1 MCDINHVI
9 SQLKLF
15 KRTSPET
22 DRLIRNVVKSGNLEN
37 VRKIA
42 ELGDFVK
49 DDALFFASSEG
60 NIACLNMLIEM
71 GADVNGTVIEFN
83 DDIGDSHEENDNDD
97 RGSGD
102 ENDVNKNDDDDDDE
116 EEEEEKEGITD
127 HNDECWKEEEVDD
140 YIVGDS
146 LLMFTLKNSK
156 QQLKIAQILIEAGA
170 DVNVSNQHGETALM
184 ESAFT
189 GNIDCLDL
197 LINSGAD
204 VNKADKRGNTPLL
217 LSAVQ
222 GHYNCLEL
230 LLQRGAHVNND
241 DNSHAILAA
250 CREGQYRCVDALL
263 TAGANVNS
271 TWRGGKT
278 ALMEATHVEL
288 QAEGPD
294 ECKPSEPSSVMDK
307 GKCLHLLLA
316 SGADVNTRCDAGST
330 ALMHAADT
338 GQEHLTDILIKA
350 GADVKAVDKEN
361 ETALT
366 KAEKNGHKECVDLL
380 LGAGADVNMIGP
392 NRRTATMSA
401 EHQVHSECVKALADA
416 EADVNK

>member
-9 SQLKLF
+9 SQLELF
-15 KRTSPET
+15 KITSPET
-22 DRLIRNVVKSGNLEN
+22 DRLIRIVVKSGNLEN
-37 VRKIA
+37 VRKIT

-49 DDALFFASSEG
+49 DNALFFASSEG

-83 DDIGDSHEENDNDD
+83 DDIDDSHEENDNDD

-102 ENDVNKNDDDDDDE
+102 KNGANKNDDDDE
-116 EEEEEKEGITD
+116 KEEEKEDGSD
-127 HNDECWKEEEVDD
+127 HDDECWEEEEDVDD
-140 YIVGDS
+140 SIVGDS
-146 LLMFTLKNSK
+146 LLMFTPKNSK

-189 GNIDCLDL
+189 GNNECLDL
-197 LINSGAD
+197 LIKSGAD

-230 LLQRGAHVNND
+230 LIQRGAHVNNG
-241 DNSHAILAA
+241 DNSHALLAA
-250 CREGQYRCVDALL
+250 CREGQYSCVDALL

-271 TWRGGKT
+271 IWRGRKT
-278 ALMEATHVEL
+278 ALMEAAQVHL
-288 QAEGPD
+288 QADGFD
-294 ECKPSEPSSVMDK
+294 ECEPSEPSSAMDK
-307 GKCLHLLLA
+307 GKCLYLLLA
-316 SGADVNTRCDAGST
+316 SGADVNARCDAGST
-330 ALMHAADT
+330 ALLHAADN

-366 KAEKNGHKECVDLL
+366 KAEKNGHKECVDIL
-380 LGAGADVNMIGP
+380 LGARADVNMTGP

-401 EHQVHSECVKALADA
+401 EHQVHSECVKALTDA